1 MSQTLLHLI
10 TSLLSQQFIKNAMI
24 TTETKRRKG
33 HENLL
38 KSAPEHIIRLEA
50 NINYTSFVMQ
60 SGKRKIMS
68 YTLAMYGLI
77 LPQTFIRVNRS
88 CIINIKFIKNF
99 NSDDK
104 KVMLKDGTEIQ
115 ISRRRWNEVSQYVA
129 A

>member
-77 LPQTFIRVNRS
+77 LPQSFIRINRS
-88 CIINIKFIKNF
+88 CIINRKFVSNL
-99 NSDDK
+99 NTEDK
-104 KVMLKDGTEIQ
+104 KIILKDGTEIQ
-115 ISRRRWNEVSQYVA
+115 ISRRRWNEVSKWVA
-129 A
+129 

>member
-1 MSQTLLHLI
+1 LQHQTTWRRI
-10 TSLLSQQFIKNAMI
+10 ATTMKNI
-24 TTETKRRKG
+24 ERKHRRG
-33 HENLL
+33 HENLI

-68 YTLAMYGLI
+68 YTLAMYDMI
-77 LPQTFIRVNRS
+77 LPQSFIRVNRS
-88 CIINIKFIKNF
+88 CIINSKFIKNL
-99 NSDDK
+99 NSIDK
-104 KVMLKDGTEIQ
+104 KLTMKDGTEVQ